1 MRRSI
6 ESGFMALAVISLL
19 ALSGCGSGGSSEKKS
34 VAEVTKAVA
43 VMHPTEGN
51 KAEGVVTFT
60 KEKKGIRVTASLK
73 GLSPGEHGFHIHEK
87 GDCGAPDASSA
98 GAHFDPTHMAHGAPD
113 AGKRHVGDL
122 GNIEADLAG
131 NAEYDRLDSVITF
144 EGPTS
149 ILDKG
154 VIVHAQQ
161 DDLKTQPTG
170 AAGAR
175 VACGV
180 IVEAKQ

>member
-6 ESGFMALAVISLL
+6 EIGFMALALVSLL
-19 ALSGCGSGGSSEKKS
+19 ALSGCGSGSSPEKKS
-34 VAEVTKAVA
+34 EGGVTKAVA
-43 VMHPTEGN
+43 VMQPTEGN
-51 KAEGVVTFT
+51 KTEGVVTFT

-73 GLSPGEHGFHIHEK
+73 GLSPGQHGFHIHEK
-87 GDCGAPDASSA
+87 GDCSTPDATSA

-122 GNIEADLAG
+122 GNIEADLTG
-131 NAEYDRLDSVITF
+131 NAEYDRLDPVITF

-149 ILDKG
+149 ILGKG
-154 VIVHAQQ
+154 VIVHAQL

-170 AAGAR
+170 PSGAR
-175 VACGV
+175 LACGV
-180 IVEAKQ
+180 IVEAKP

>member
-1 MRRSI
+1 MRKSI
-6 ESGFMALAVISLL
+6 EKGLMALAVISLL
-19 ALSGCGSGGSSEKKS
+19 VLSGCGSGGSSEKKS
-34 VAEVTKAVA
+34 EGAVTKAVA
-43 VMHPTEGN
+43 VMHPTDGN
-51 KAEGVVTFT
+51 KTEGVVTFT

-73 GLSPGEHGFHIHEK
+73 GLSPGQHGFHIHEK
-87 GDCGAPDASSA
+87 GDCRAPDATSA
-98 GAHFDPTHMAHGAPD
+98 GGHFDPTHMAHGDPD
-113 AGKRHVGDL
+113 AGSRHVGDL

-149 ILDKG
+149 ILGKG
-154 VIVHAQQ
+154 VIIHAQQ

-170 AAGAR
+170 ASGAR

-180 IVEAKQ
+180 IVEVKQ